1 MNIQREIQ
9 IANKTMKNPQREVF
23 LVKKNI
29 KEFNKYINK
38 FEKMDE
44 RDLQSYIGSKFQ
56 SDLQEYS
63 SIPGTRIISRK
74 IDTISNLIYN
84 PEIVKSIYEKVKD
97 ESIGPIDYEGCYEDK
112 EQCKTLII
120 KEALI
125 RCKMLED
132 MKETLKIAD
141 TKKIKDKEMQK
152 YLKAIEKNDDQKI
165 IEVLKIMNQELQEK
179 EKNISIKNLVFVGKF
194 LKEYGVLEREAEMQ
208 NSNYKKL
215 GLDKLEVTIE
225 SDKDGNIGV
234 NDLFEENYLRNLSN
248 KQLTILNAFWQ
259 NRYTKIVDDIVDTL
273 FIYNKMNLWERSN
286 RNEIEKISNEK
297 ILNILLQKNICSNIF
312 KKRFKYENRNIK
324 RKVLDNNSFGKMYI
338 DLSNIDENA
347 QKEYHN
353 YFKDKIQES
362 KNDLI
367 TDFTDVVPMQNLITN
382 TYRKKDDALNACI
395 IGVMSSRNNFNWGYI
410 PEIKDNR
417 NSIERDEKF
426 VLIGFDYPGFN
437 MPLRVHINKN
447 SLISLIK
454 NNKGDTTI
462 PEYKNP
468 EDFEVGGRIVPT
480 NVLMPL
486 TLKME
491 SEIIRYNKEVNRDNT
506 KYSNIK
512 IIKHFSNFI
521 TKRVKGIKKST
532 EQTKYVD
539 INSKIAQLSKEVP
552 LDEANEA
559 LKFLNE
565 ITKENKIKGVGI
577 DD

>member
-9 IANKTMKNPQREVF
+9 IANKIIKDPQREVF
-23 LVKKNI
+23 LVKKSI

-44 RDLQSYIGSKFQ
+44 RDLKSYIVNKFQ
-56 SDLQEYS
+56 SNLQEYS
-63 SIPGTRIISRK
+63 SIQGTRIISRK

-97 ESIGPIDYEGCYEDK
+97 ESIGTIDYEGYYEDK

-125 RCKMLED
+125 RCKMLEE
-132 MKETLKIAD
+132 MKEKLKIVD
-141 TKKIKDKEMQK
+141 TKKIKDKEIQK
-152 YLKAIEKNDDQKI
+152 YLKAIEKNDAQKI
-165 IEVLKIMNQELQEK
+165 IEVLKIMNQELQEQ

-234 NDLFEENYLRNLSN
+234 NDLFEENYLSNLSN
-248 KQLTILNAFWQ
+248 EQLTILNVFWQ

-273 FIYNKMNLWERSN
+273 FIYNKMNLWEKSN

-297 ILNILLQKNICSNIF
+297 ILNILLQKNICSNIL
-312 KKRFKYENRNIK
+312 KKRFKYEKRDIK
-324 RKVLDNNSFGKMYI
+324 RKVLDNNSFGEMNI

-367 TDFTDVVPMQNLITN
+367 TDFIDVVPMQNLITN
-382 TYRKKDDALNACI
+382 AYRKKDDTLNACI
-395 IGVMSSRNNFNWGYI
+395 ICVMSSRKNFNWGYI

-521 TKRVKGIKKST
+521 TKRVKGIKNST